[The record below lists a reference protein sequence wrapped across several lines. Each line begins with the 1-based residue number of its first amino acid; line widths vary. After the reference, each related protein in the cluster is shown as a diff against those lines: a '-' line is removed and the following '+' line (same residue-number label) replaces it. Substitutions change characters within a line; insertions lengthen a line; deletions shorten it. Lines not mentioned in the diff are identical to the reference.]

1 MHGEQMDCL
10 LSLPPAGV
18 SAVKDAA
25 PSPSVTFAA
34 SDPPGRQL
42 GSGGGTVHLL
52 AQAWA
57 QSASDI
63 TLDAWLDASRK
74 LVVHGSGQS
83 RRLPAYAAEGK
94 PLLSLPPRP
103 QAAGQAPDERLL
115 DLQLQTY
122 RRLFRHAP
130 ASYRVM
136 VACGD
141 VHIRN
146 EHPAPAYPDVDVL
159 IVGIQSSPEEASQHG
174 VMFCQ
179 PDDTG
184 RLSFVLQKPTPDK
197 IRGLA
202 AQHRYYL
209 DTGMWLLSARAV
221 HVLFSRSGWQVAASR
236 RDQETQRYELFDTF
250 ALALGDTPT
259 AANQPDVSA
268 LTAAVL
274 PLPQGRF
281 FHFGTNRSVLAS
293 VAQLAAPAED
303 RRAYGHGSDDD
314 ANAPVILHAQVDAAL
329 GPANR
334 HIWIENATIP
344 AGWRLSQRHVLTGVP
359 PNTWS
364 PRLPAGACLDVL
376 GLTDAPG
383 LVLRVYGFDDAFRG
397 RLDAPAT
404 LWLGRPFAAWLQ
416 ARGLTLAQAALAGA
430 CDIQSAALFPLL
442 PADSPLL
449 PRVLQWMLD
458 AQPAP
463 DVEASQ
469 AWLTGPRL
477 SADTLLQRADVAG
490 RRTQRARRAAANIAA
505 LNPEHWSAVC
515 QHLDLEAT
523 ARLIEQHAL
532 PAPAARPPAAPP
544 ELADVHDAMFRAR
557 LGQAPDDREAF
568 ARLRNILVDR
578 MALQPVAPRRDVL
591 DDQIVWGR
599 APVRL
604 DLAGGWTDTPPYCL
618 EHGGRVVNV
627 AVNLNGQPPI
637 QAFARICETPHI
649 VLRSIDL
656 GVGETLTSYDQ
667 ITQATALGGG
677 FGIARAA
684 LRLAGFD
691 PLFHAEGGCASLEH
705 QLQRDFG
712 GGIELTMLAAIP
724 KGSGLGTSSI
734 LAATLLGTLS
744 DLCNLHWS
752 RTDLF
757 VRTLV
762 LEQLLTSG
770 GGWQDQVGGVAG
782 GLKLIETT
790 PGLVQRPVVRWL
802 PSQALAEAA
811 ADRRLLLYYTGIT
824 RVAHNILGEIV
835 RGIFLNDA
843 ARLEII
849 EEIGMNAVFAVDAIQ
864 RQSWDGIAETI
875 RRSWRLN
882 QALDRGTNPAA
893 VQTIL
898 DRIAPWLA
906 AAKLLGA
913 GGGGYLMILARD
925 PEDGQRIRHE
935 LSANPPNPRAR
946 FVDVAVSET
955 GLQVTRS

>member
-1 MHGEQMDCL
+1 MECL
-10 LSLPPAGV
+10 LSLPAAGV
-18 SAVKDAA
+18 AAVAGN
-25 PSPSVTFAA
+25 PPNPSVTFAA

-57 QSASDI
+57 QTPAGV
-63 TLDAWLDASRK
+63 TLDAWLDDSRK

-94 PLLSLPPRP
+94 PLLPLPTRP
-103 QAAGQAPDERLL
+103 NAAGQAPDESLL

-130 ASYRVM
+130 AAYRVM

-141 VHIRN
+141 VHIRD
-146 EHPAPAYPDVDVL
+146 EQPAPTYPDADIL
-159 IVGIQSSPEEASQHG
+159 IVGIQSSPEEASRHG
-174 VMFCQ
+174 VMFCA

-184 RLSFVLQKPTPDK
+184 ALRFILQKPSPGK
-197 IRGLA
+197 IRSLA
-202 AQHRYYL
+202 ANHRYYL
-209 DTGMWLLSARAV
+209 DTGMWLLSTRAV
-221 HVLFSRSGWQVAASR
+221 RVLFGQSGWALDSAR
-236 RDQETQRYELFDTF
+236 RDQKTGRYELFDTF
-250 ALALGDTPT
+250 ALALGQTPT
-259 AANQPDVSA
+259 VADQPDVSA
-268 LTAAVL
+268 LKAAVL

-303 RRAYGHGSDDD
+303 RRAYGHGSDEN
-314 ANAPVILHAQVDAAL
+314 ANAPVVLHAQVGAAL
-329 GPANR
+329 GSTNR
-334 HIWIENATIP
+334 HIWIENASIP
-344 AGWRLSQRHVLTGVP
+344 ASWRLSERHVLTGVP
-359 PNTWS
+359 PNAWALN
-364 PRLPAGACLDVL
+364 LPAGTCLDLL
-376 GLTDAPG
+376 GLADAPG
-383 LVLRVYGFDDAFRG
+383 LALRAYGFDDEFRG

-404 LWLGRPFAAWLQ
+404 LWLGRPFASWLQ
-416 ARGLTLAQAALAGA
+416 ARGLSLAQAKLDGA
-430 CDIQSAALFPLL
+430 ADIQSAPLFPLL
-442 PADSPLL
+442 PSDTPLL
-449 PRVLQWMLD
+449 PRVLQWMID
-458 AQPAP
+458 ADPKL
-463 DVEASQ
+463 DVEA
-469 AWLTGPRL
+469 AHTWLTAPRL
-477 SADTLLQRADVAG
+477 SANDLLQRADVA
-490 RRTQRARRAAANIAA
+490 ARRAQRGQRAAAHVGSLA
-505 LNPEHWSAVC
+505 PDLWSKAS

-523 ARLIEQHAL
+523 ARLIERHHTA
-532 PAPAARPPAAPP
+532 APATPEPATPP

-557 LGQAPDDREAF
+557 LGQAPDDRAAF
-568 ARLRNILVDR
+568 TRLRDILVGR

-667 ITQATALGGG
+667 IAQATALGGG

-691 PLFHAEGGCASLEH
+691 PLFHAEGGCINLAE
-705 QLQRDFG
+705 QLKRDFG

-744 DLCNLHWS
+744 DLCSLRWS

-757 VRTLV
+757 IRTLV

-770 GGWQDQVGGVAG
+770 GGWQDQVGGIAG

-790 PGLVQRPVVRWL
+790 PGLVQHPVVRWL

-843 ARLEII
+843 SRLEII
-849 EEIGMNAVFAVDAIQ
+849 EEIGMNAAFAVDAIQ
-864 RQSWDGIAETI
+864 RQSWEGIAETI

-882 QALDRGTNPAA
+882 QALDQGTNPAA

-935 LSANPPNPRAR
+935 LTAHPPNPRAR